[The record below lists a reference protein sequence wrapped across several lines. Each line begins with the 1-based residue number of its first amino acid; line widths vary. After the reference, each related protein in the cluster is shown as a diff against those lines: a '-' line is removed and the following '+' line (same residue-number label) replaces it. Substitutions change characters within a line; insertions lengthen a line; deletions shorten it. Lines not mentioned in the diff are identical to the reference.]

1 MNHQASNFFAL
12 SALNIRPW
20 NVESLES
27 TNNSPLALVQGVAR
41 ATVQMNR
48 RMRERE
54 LLDLEREQL
63 QTNQDRRE
71 REIRMCRN
79 REMIERERRE
89 MRRPG
94 REWQEAGELRNKK
107 RDFLTT

>member
-1 MNHQASNFFAL
+1 MFAL
-12 SALNIRPW
+12 SPLNIRPW

-27 TNNSPLALVQGVAR
+27 TSNSHLALIQGVAR

-54 LLDLEREQL
+54 QRELEREQL

-71 REIRMCRN
+71 REIRMRKN

-89 MRRPG
+89 MRRSG
-94 REWQEAGELRNKK
+94 EWREWQEAGE
-107 RDFLTT
+107 